1 CSCFF
6 FSSRRRHTRFSRDW
20 SSDVCSSDLF
30 GDHIAQGAARMAEWY
45 AAVHAS
51 GGLLVQLFIAVSMYK
66 FTICFFT
73 VGDSLLLW
81 KHPFKLLKSRWF
93 SHVVIRLCF
102 Y

>member
-1 CSCFF
+1 KFREIIGRCQYLVSIFPPPVIH
-6 FSSRRRHTRFSRDW
+6 RI
-20 SSDVCSSDLF
+20 VKF